1 MFLGIKDD
9 KKIIWFLKP
18 KTYPNPAPCPKL
30 NPKNARKSA
39 TIKLKAYWYT
49 GTIIFL

>member
-18 KTYPNPAPCPKL
+18 KTYPNPAPCL
-30 NPKNARKSA
+30 NSIRLSGLPNRA
-39 TIKLKAYWYT
+39 
-49 GTIIFL
+49 